1 VPRYVHIKYTD
12 PQGNQ
17 SVGSGYIVRDGTVLT
32 ANHVAHG
39 TKHEVWCDGTTYRV
53 DPDQRVL
60 SETNQVDL
68 GVLRLIGHPAQ
79 ADPPSYA
86 QIPRDPGIIRDC
98 LAVGYPRW
106 VAEVMQVGNYTS
118 KQVVGRILP
127 ADQVPI
133 VGKAASQL
141 LKLTINWE
149 QGDPPVPRYGALS
162 EQADSLWSGMSG
174 AVVTCR
180 NNAFVLGV
188 IHSHNYTNDPN
199 SLTLTPLL
207 ALKDLRPEKQQ
218 EFYVA
223 LGIDDIDALTE
234 LPERAPGGM
243 PGGANAGRSGQ
254 APAPGAPAVGFS
266 DGIRD
271 NCVQKLAG
279 LGVPLPQHW
288 DYPSIEQMYRD
299 CERRAL
305 QGTDADLKQARDV
318 TKAIWLTAAALPVL
332 EPFAADFTSTQLQ
345 YVYKDHV
352 RCAPDSA
359 TLDGMLYQAAG
370 AGIAEENDAV
380 NGRRQRGAEAV
391 TALGRFMLGIADR
404 WKAKRKSPATMDL
417 SEIDFI
423 ALKSWITRH
432 LGHGPLEIENYLSR
446 IRRRTW
452 ALIEFVSWEL
462 SPETPTTGKRELP
475 TAIRIQTVDE
485 SGEERQICR
494 DLQNLTSE
502 RDVEK
507 ELRDLVDSWLPR
519 GDNVMVDLFLPR
531 DWLDAGVEH
540 WKLIKVDGVYQSLHK
555 KHDARV
561 RWAKHRNDPDLAEL
575 LRTRFQ
581 CMDWRGKPGDI
592 PAEIT
597 GDPEKLERWLEERD
611 PEIFED
617 TQDPPYYIGSS
628 HGAVGHDPLR
638 ALLREG
644 YGFIAWFTGEATDA
658 VRTEAARIADA
669 DGLRLPLDRKEKL
682 PRRLTTTLLE
692 HRPVVV
698 WSDPDGRHGFGM
710 PQPMPNGPRRNAKN
724 IGTQWSVAG

>member
-17 SVGSGYIVRDGTVLT
+17 SVGSGYVVRNGTVLT

-39 TKHEVWCDGTTYRV
+39 TGHEVWSDGTTYQV
-53 DPDQRVL
+53 DPDQKVL
-60 SETNQVDL
+60 GTDQVDL

-86 QIPRDPGIIRDC
+86 QISRDPGIIDDC

-106 VAEVMQVGNYTS
+106 VAELMQVGNYTS
-118 KQVVGRILP
+118 KQVEGYIRP

-141 LKLTINWE
+141 LKLTIDRKP
-149 QGDPPVPRYGALS
+149 GDPPVPRYGTLS
-162 EQADSLWSGMSG
+162 EQSDSPWSGMSG

-188 IHSHNYTNDPN
+188 VHSHNYTNDPD

-207 ALKDLRPEKQQ
+207 ALKDLPPEKQQ
-218 EFYVA
+218 EFYAA
-223 LGIDDIDALTE
+223 LDITDVDALTE
-234 LPERAPGGM
+234 LPAKTPAGM
-243 PGGANAGRSGQ
+243 PGGTNAGQSGHARVPS
-254 APAPGAPAVGFS
+254 APTVGFS

-271 NCVQKLAG
+271 NCVQVLAG
-279 LGVPLPQHW
+279 LGVPLPERW
-288 DYPSIEQMYRD
+288 DNPSIEQMYLD
-299 CERRAL
+299 CEKRAL
-305 QGTDADLKQARDV
+305 QGTDAGLRHARTV
-318 TKAIWLTAAALPVL
+318 TKAIWLTAGALFVL
-332 EPFAADFTSTQLQ
+332 EPFVADFTSTQLQ
-345 YVYKDHV
+345 YVYEDHV
-352 RCAPDSA
+352 RIAPDSA

-370 AGIAEENDAV
+370 AGITEENDAV
-380 NGRRQRGAEAV
+380 NGRRQPGAEAV

-404 WKAKRKSPATMDL
+404 WKARRRSGATMDL
-417 SEIDFI
+417 SELDLI

-432 LGHGPLEIENYLSR
+432 LGHEPPEIENYLSR

-462 SPETPTTGKRELP
+462 SPEKPTTRKRELP
-475 TAIRIQTVDE
+475 TAILIQTVSD
-485 SGEERQICR
+485 SGEVRWKRR
-494 DLQNLTSE
+494 DLQKLTSE
-502 RDVEK
+502 RDVER

-519 GDNVMVDLFLPR
+519 GENVIVDLFLPR

-540 WKLIKVDGVYQSLHK
+540 WKLIKVDGTYQSLHR

-575 LRTRFQ
+575 LRARFK
-581 CMDWRGKPGDI
+581 CMDWTDDPGDI
-592 PAEIT
+592 PSEIT
-597 GDPEKLERWLEERD
+597 GDPEKLERWLEDRD
-611 PEIFED
+611 PEIFEN
-617 TQDPPYYIGSS
+617 TQDPPYFIGSS

-644 YGFIAWFTGEATDA
+644 YGFIAWFTEEATGA
-658 VRTEAARIADA
+658 VRTQAAMVAE
-669 DGLRLPLDRKEKL
+669 GLPLPLDRKDKL
-682 PRRLTTTLLE
+682 PRRLTASLRE
-692 HRPVVV
+692 HRPIVI
-698 WSDPDGRHGFGM
+698 WSDPDGRRGFDM
-710 PQPMPNGPRRNAKN
+710 PQPMLNGPRRNARN
-724 IGTQWSVAG
+724 SGTQRSVAG